1 LADDVAPGVLV
12 VDASGVDVG
21 GTLVGTVRACLVGG
35 RVEVTKRGA
44 DGVAV
49 SRFSVDI
56 FTQDVDNKKRMMV
69 RIFLYI
75 GKNFLVVE

>member
-1 LADDVAPGVLV
+1 
-12 VDASGVDVG
+12 
-21 GTLVGTVRACLVGG
+21 LVGG
-35 RVEVTKRGA
+35 RVEVTNRGA

-56 FTQDVDNKKRMMV
+56 FTQEVRRIKRSR

-75 GKNFLVVE
+75 PFHVVVE

>member
-1 LADDVAPGVLV
+1 LAEDVAPGVLV

-21 GTLVGTVRACLVGG
+21 GTRVGTVRACLVGG

-56 FTQDVDNKKRMMV
+56 FTQEVRRIKRSR

-75 GKNFLVVE
+75 PFHVVVE

>member
-21 GTLVGTVRACLVGG
+21 GTRVGTIRACLVGG

-56 FTQDVDNKKRMMV
+56 FTQEVRRIKRSR

-75 GKNFLVVE
+75 PFHVVVE

>member
-1 LADDVAPGVLV
+1 LAEDVAPGVLV

-21 GTLVGTVRACLVGG
+21 GTRVGTVRACLVGG
-35 RVEVTKRGA
+35 RVEVTNRGA

-56 FTQDVDNKKRMMV
+56 FTQEVRRIKRSR

-75 GKNFLVVE
+75 PFHVVVE